1 MLGAMLDTADYWV
14 ATLGALQ
21 ASGVPWDIVWVFA
34 LLLIAVI
41 LFVTEKFPVDVVAV
55 TILAALF
62 LLDLV
67 GPEEGLSGFASTAT
81 VTVGA
86 MFVLSAGLQRTGA
99 VGAIGLAMRKIG
111 QGQSVFLL
119 AVMVVIGVISA
130 FVNNTAAV
138 AVFLPLVIASCVRRK
153 ISPSKVLIP
162 LSYASQFGGVCT
174 LIGTSTNLLVSA
186 IAVKAGYDAFSV
198 FEFGK
203 LGIIMMVVGV
213 VYFLV
218 IGRWLLPQR
227 RSSELTE
234 AYELRDYITEFRIL
248 DGSPLIGKR
257 VHESGLRDQHD
268 ATVLKIIRKDATI
281 DMPVHHKLREGDIL
295 LVEGRIKELM
305 DARETMKLA
314 IEPRFKLSDK
324 ELKEDD
330 MTLVEVLIAP
340 RSKLINATLKSLDFR
355 RRFKAIVLAVQRKEQ
370 TLRKK
375 LNSVRLKFG
384 DALLIQ
390 AHAKDVAQL
399 RTDSD
404 FVVLDEVDAPS
415 LRKGKAPVALTIV
428 AVAVALAALGV
439 FPILH
444 TAIAGCAA
452 MILTRCI
459 NMEQAYAAVDWK
471 VIFLLAGILPLGLA
485 MESTGAA
492 QLIADNTLGLVS
504 DMGPL
509 MVLAV
514 LYLLTATLTETMSN
528 NASAVLLAPIAISIS
543 KDMNV
548 DPKPFLMAVCF
559 AASTSFATPV
569 GYQTNTMVYNPGGYK
584 FTDFMKVGIPL
595 NLIFW
600 ALAVFFIPIF
610 WPFHPCEVAGTASP

>member
-1 MLGAMLDTADYWV
+1 MLGVFL
-14 ATLGALQ
+14 ATGL
-21 ASGVPWDIVWVFA
+21 SWDIVWVFT

-41 LFVTEKFPVDVVAV
+41 LFVTETLPVDVVAIS
-55 TILAALF
+55 ILASLF
-62 LLDLV
+62 LLNLV
-67 GPEEGLSGFASTAT
+67 GPEDGLSGFASTAT

-99 VGAIGLAMRKIG
+99 VGALGRAMRKIG
-111 QGQSVFLL
+111 KSQSVFLL
-119 AVMVVIGVISA
+119 AVMGGIGVISA

-138 AVFLPLVIASCVRRK
+138 AVFLPLVIASCARRN

-186 IAVKAGYDAFSV
+186 IAVKAGYEAFSV

-203 LGIIMMVVGV
+203 LGAIMMVVGI
-213 VYFLV
+213 VYFLLL
-218 IGRWLLPQR
+218 GKWLLPQR
-227 RSSELTE
+227 RSSELIE
-234 AYELRDYITEFRIL
+234 AYKLRDYITEFRIL
-248 DGSPLIGKR
+248 EGSPLIGKR
-257 VHESGLRDQHD
+257 VRETGLRDQHD
-268 ATVLKIIRKDATI
+268 ATVLKIIRAGATYE
-281 DMPVHHKLREGDIL
+281 MPVNRKLLEGDIL
-295 LVEGRIKELM
+295 LVEGRVKELM
-305 DARETMKLA
+305 DALESMKLA

-324 ELKEDD
+324 ELAEED
-330 MTLVEVLIAP
+330 MMLVEALIAP
-340 RSKLINATLKSLDFR
+340 RSSLINNTLKSLDFR
-355 RRFKAIVLAVQRKEQ
+355 RRFNAIVLAVQRKEQ
-370 TLRKK
+370 TLRNK
-375 LNSVRLKFG
+375 LSSVRLKFG

-390 AHAKDVAQL
+390 ARAGDVE
-399 RTDSD
+399 RMRSDSD
-404 FVVLDEVDAPS
+404 FIVLDEVDAPS
-415 LRKGKAPVALTIV
+415 LRKSKAPLALTIV
-428 AVAVALAALGV
+428 AITVALAALGV

-444 TAIAGCAA
+444 TALAGCAA
-452 MILTRCI
+452 MILTGCI

-471 VIFLLAGILPLGLA
+471 VIFLLAGILPLGIA
-485 MESTGAA
+485 MENTGAA
-492 QLIADNTLGLVS
+492 RLIADNTLGLVA

-509 MVLAV
+509 VVLAV
-514 LYLLTATLTETMSN
+514 LYLLTATLTEAMSN

-543 KDMNV
+543 KEMDV

-610 WPFHPCEVAGTASP
+610 WPFHP

>member
-1 MLGAMLDTADYWV
+1 MGVWRQWLEGRSLEESRMLLNDHGITP
-14 ATLGALQ
+14 
-21 ASGVPWDIVWVFA
+21 ASLVRGGF
-34 LLLIAVI
+34 
-41 LFVTEKFPVDVVAV
+41 FPY
-55 TILAALF
+55 
-62 LLDLV
+62 
-67 GPEEGLSGFASTAT
+67 AT
-81 VTVGA
+81 VDEKQTALDDNFKAIDAAAEIGA
-86 MFVLSAGLQRTGA
+86 PQVVLVSGA
-99 VGAIGLAMRKIG
+99 KPDLSLAESRKHITEG
-111 QGQSVFLL
+111 
-119 AVMVVIGVISA
+119 
-130 FVNNTAAV
+130 
-138 AVFLPLVIASCVRRK
+138 IASCVAHAK
-153 ISPSKVLIP
+153 S
-162 LSYASQFGGVCT
+162 
-174 LIGTSTNLLVSA
+174 
-186 IAVKAGYDAFSV
+186 
-198 FEFGK
+198 
-203 LGIIMMVVGV
+203 VGV
-213 VYFLV
+213 
-218 IGRWLLPQR
+218 
-227 RSSELTE
+227 
-234 AYELRDYITEFRIL
+234 
-248 DGSPLIGKR
+248 
-257 VHESGLRDQHD
+257 
-268 ATVLKIIRKDATI
+268 
-281 DMPVHHKLREGDIL
+281 
-295 LVEGRIKELM
+295 
-305 DARETMKLA
+305 KLA

-324 ELKEDD
+324 ELKEDN

-509 MVLAV
+509 IVLAV